1 MRKSFKIILD
11 VDDVLLECNQ
21 YALITLNHAYG
32 YDYGLDDIPDG
43 ENLGMTWT
51 SVYAYSQTL
60 ISSAPFPR

>member
-32 YDYGLDDIPDG
+32 YDYGLDDITG
-43 ENLGMTWT
+43 WGKLGNDLDKQCCSMR
-51 SVYAYSQTL
+51 L
-60 ISSAPFPR
+60 I

>member
-32 YDYGLDDIPDG
+32 YDYGLDDITG
-43 ENLGMTWT
+43 II
-51 SVYAYSQTL
+51 VYDERQVTL
-60 ISSAPFPR
+60 QYLIELEK